1 MAGAFLADIYH
12 ARLNVFGFKLE
23 TQFMRFY
30 ANPTN
35 KSKLK
40 VKKKKK
46 KDDNISTNVRLSQK
60 YIYNLLLKHT
70 LIPFHLV
77 CQVES
82 NWLNA
87 L

>member
-40 VKKKKK
+40 VKKNFEFCFKYKKK
-46 KDDNISTNVRLSQK
+46 KDAEFLFYFFFKKKREEKKKKKWVFDL
-60 YIYNLLLKHT
+60 
-70 LIPFHLV
+70 
-77 CQVES
+77 
-82 NWLNA
+82 
-87 L
+87 